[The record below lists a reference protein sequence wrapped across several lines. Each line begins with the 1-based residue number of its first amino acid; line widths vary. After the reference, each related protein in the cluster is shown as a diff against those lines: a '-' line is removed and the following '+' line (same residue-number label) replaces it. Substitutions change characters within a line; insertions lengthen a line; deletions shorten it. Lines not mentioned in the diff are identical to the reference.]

1 MALLWSG
8 WWVLVCK
15 GGYGFH
21 KDKETNRFLTNQE
34 THLSWHTL
42 SMVEAL
48 AMHTIADDR
57 NVVQQRKGWEKLKER
72 VIKPNIDALVKQNQ
86 VSAKVIFCNSREEAI
101 SAASLILPYVFEA
114 HVAKVSALRWAMETT
129 LQLSFSFV
137 HFKLDCQKM
146 VN

>member
-1 MALLWSG
+1 
-8 WWVLVCK
+8 
-15 GGYGFH
+15 
-21 KDKETNRFLTNQE
+21 
-34 THLSWHTL
+34 
-42 SMVEAL
+42 MVEAL

-146 VN
+146 EAYWIEECPPQIQPFLLDDVRPMVSLSQ